1 MNPRELLQSA
11 QAAEREGDLARA
23 GALLEQA
30 ARIYEST
37 GHDFRAAQMRRHV
50 ERLGPLAWAGA
61 RGVEELPGGVEE
73 RPESADREPVPG
85 VDRTLFERTPTLA
98 DPALEAWCSFCC
110 RPSREVGALVG
121 GPSQAYVCRGCVEL
135 AASLL
140 DGATQPRGPEEGAA
154 SGERAGEHG
163 ALTAT
168 GDPPSTA
175 GDVEVALPTTR
186 RLRASDSARGAPSQV
201 PDRTESPR
209 VLPGTEPPGAAMPRL
224 WASESA
230 RGAPFH
236 VPNRS
241 ASPGALPGTGTEPP
255 GAAMPRLWASESAR
269 GTPSPVPN
277 RSVSSGALAGT
288 GAERPGPVPGAAGHV
303 EPLPT
308 QAEAVARIE
317 TALVAAHARVLLVG
331 AAGSGKSTWL
341 QAWALRGLGTA
352 WDGSGPLPEHGAL
365 LVDDV
370 DRLEVAARRQL
381 ARVLR
386 SRPVVL
392 ALDATLPEP
401 EHRVGGRRVHAP
413 EQVESLAGSWLPGP
427 VLDGL
432 TLECFRAPGSEELR
446 MLGERWRAP
455 DGSPAQ
461 PDALEEALRLAVR
474 SARAAHA
481 LHALLLRWWA
491 SR

>member
-30 ARIYEST
+30 ARVYEST
-37 GHDFRAAQMRRHV
+37 GHDARAAQMRRHL
-50 ERLGPLAWAGA
+50 ERLGPLARAGA
-61 RGVEELPGGVEE
+61 RGVEEPPGVRAEE
-73 RPESADREPVPG
+73 GPQSADPEPLPG
-85 VDRTLFERTPTLA
+85 VDRLLFERTPTLA

-110 RPSREVGALVG
+110 RPSREVGALVS
-121 GPSQAYVCRGCVEL
+121 GPSHAYVCRGCVEL
-135 AASLL
+135 AGSLL
-140 DGATQPRGPEEGAA
+140 DGARDAHAGAVPA
-154 SGERAGEHG
+154 
-163 ALTAT
+163 
-168 GDPPSTA
+168 
-175 GDVEVALPTTR
+175 
-186 RLRASDSARGAPSQV
+186 AR
-201 PDRTESPR
+201 
-209 VLPGTEPPGAAMPRL
+209 TEPPEAAMPRL
-224 WASESA
+224 RASESA
-230 RGAPFH
+230 
-236 VPNRS
+236 
-241 ASPGALPGTGTEPP
+241 PGTRE
-255 GAAMPRLWASESAR
+255 
-269 GTPSPVPN
+269 V
-277 RSVSSGALAGT
+277 
-288 GAERPGPVPGAAGHV
+288 RP

-317 TALVAAHARVLLVG
+317 AALVAGHARVLLVG

-352 WDGSGPLPEHGAL
+352 WDASVPLPEHGAL

-370 DRLEVAARRQL
+370 DRLETAARRQL

-432 TLECFRAPGSEELR
+432 TLECFRAPGDEELR
-446 MLGERWRAP
+446 MLAERWRAP

>member
-37 GHDFRAAQMRRHV
+37 GHAARAAQMRRHV
-50 ERLGPLAWAGA
+50 ERLGPEARAAA
-61 RGVEELPGGVEE
+61 RGVEEPPEPRRNGHPEVPEPEALPGLD
-73 RPESADREPVPG
+73 RP
-85 VDRTLFERTPTLA
+85 LFERTPTLA
-98 DPALEAWCSFCC
+98 DPTLEAWCSFCC
-110 RPSREVGALVG
+110 RPSREVGALVA
-121 GPSQAYVCRGCVEL
+121 GPSQAYVCRSCVGL
-135 AASLL
+135 AGSLL
-140 DGATQPRGPEEGAA
+140 DAA
-154 SGERAGEHG
+154 SDARGTERSPA
-163 ALTAT
+163 
-168 GDPPSTA
+168 S
-175 GDVEVALPTTR
+175 GDVEIALPPTA
-186 RLRASDSARGAPSQV
+186 RLRASDLARGASLPV
-201 PDRTESPR
+201 PRP
-209 VLPGTEPPGAAMPRL
+209 
-224 WASESA
+224 
-230 RGAPFH
+230 
-236 VPNRS
+236 
-241 ASPGALPGTGTEPP
+241 
-255 GAAMPRLWASESAR
+255 
-269 GTPSPVPN
+269 TPSPEVP
-277 RSVSSGALAGT
+277 A
-288 GAERPGPVPGAAGHV
+288 GAAAGPHAPAMGV
-303 EPLPT
+303 QPEPLPT
-308 QAEAVARIE
+308 QAEAVTRIE
-317 TALVAAHARVLLVG
+317 GALVAGHARVLLVG

-341 QAWALRGLGTA
+341 HAWAAHGLGTA
-352 WDGSGPLPEHGAL
+352 WDGTLPLPEHGAL

-370 DRLEVAARRQL
+370 DRLEPAARRQL

-401 EHRVGGRRVHAP
+401 EHEVGGRRVHAP

-432 TLECFRAPGSEELR
+432 TLECFRAPGEDELR
-446 MLGERWRAP
+446 LLAERWRAP

>member
-37 GHDFRAAQMRRHV
+37 GHDARAAQMRRHV
-50 ERLGPLAWAGA
+50 ERLGAVARAGA
-61 RGVEELPGGVEE
+61 GGAEEPLVSSGNGE
-73 RPESADREPVPG
+73 RDAADPEALPG
-85 VDRTLFERTPTLA
+85 VDQALFERTPTLA

-110 RPSREVGALVG
+110 RPSREVGALVA
-121 GPSQAYVCRGCVEL
+121 GPSHAYVCRECVEL

-140 DGATQPRGPEEGAA
+140 DGADRSGRGKPLAKAGGAV
-154 SGERAGEHG
+154 G
-163 ALTAT
+163 
-168 GDPPSTA
+168 
-175 GDVEVALPTTR
+175 LPTTA
-186 RLRASDSARGAPSQV
+186 RLRAFDSARL
-201 PDRTESPR
+201 T
-209 VLPGTEPPGAAMPRL
+209 
-224 WASESA
+224 
-230 RGAPFH
+230 
-236 VPNRS
+236 
-241 ASPGALPGTGTEPP
+241 
-255 GAAMPRLWASESAR
+255 
-269 GTPSPVPN
+269 
-277 RSVSSGALAGT
+277 
-288 GAERPGPVPGAAGHV
+288 PVPGPGPTGRRAALAPEESGGLHAIPPRPRSGDV
-303 EPLPT
+303 ASAGQLSPEPLPT
-308 QAEAVARIE
+308 QAEAVTRIE
-317 TALVAAHARVLLVG
+317 AVLAAGHARVLLVG

-341 QAWALRGLGTA
+341 RTWATRGLGTG
-352 WDGSGPLPEHGAL
+352 WDGTPPIPEHGPL

-370 DRLEVAARRQL
+370 DRLEPAARHQL
-381 ARVLR
+381 ARMLP

-401 EHRVGGRRVHAP
+401 EHEVGGRRVHAP
-413 EQVESLAGSWLPGP
+413 EQVESLAGTWFPGP

-432 TLECFRAPGSEELR
+432 TLECFRAPGEAELR
-446 MLGERWRAP
+446 LLAERWRAP

-461 PDALEEALRLAVR
+461 PDALEEALRLSVR

>member
-37 GHDFRAAQMRRHV
+37 GHDVRAAQMRRHV
-50 ERLGPLAWAGA
+50 ERLGPAARAGA
-61 RGVEELPGGVEE
+61 RWVEEPPGSGVDG
-73 RPESADREPVPG
+73 RRESADPEPLPG
-85 VDRTLFERTPTLA
+85 VDRPLFERRPTLA

-110 RPSREVGALVG
+110 RPSREVGALVA

-140 DGATQPRGPEEGAA
+140 DGATDLRGADEGAA
-154 SGERAGEHG
+154 TGGQAGEQG
-163 ALTAT
+163 GLAAT
-168 GDPPSTA
+168 EDRTPTA
-175 GDVEVALPTTR
+175 GDVEIALPATR
-186 RLRASDSARGAPSQV
+186 RLRASDSARGAP
-201 PDRTESPR
+201 
-209 VLPGTEPPGAAMPRL
+209 
-224 WASESA
+224 
-230 RGAPFH
+230 FH
-236 VPNRS
+236 VPNRTG
-241 ASPGALPGTGTEPP
+241 SPGALPGAESAPP
-255 GAAMPRLWASESAR
+255 G
-269 GTPSPVPN
+269 
-277 RSVSSGALAGT
+277 
-288 GAERPGPVPGAAGHV
+288 PGPVPAARIDQV
-303 EPLPT
+303 RPEPLPT
-308 QAEAVARIE
+308 QAEAVSRIE
-317 TALVAAHARVLLVG
+317 AALVAGHARVLLVG

-341 QAWALRGLGTA
+341 HTWALRGLGTA
-352 WDGSGPLPEHGAL
+352 WDGTLALPEHGAL

-370 DRLEVAARRQL
+370 DRLEPAARRQL

-401 EHRVGGRRVHAP
+401 EHHVGGRRVHAP

-432 TLECFRAPGSEELR
+432 TLECFRAPGDEELR
-446 MLGERWRAP
+446 MLAERWRAP

>member
-1 MNPRELLQSA
+1 VNPRELLQSA

-37 GHDFRAAQMRRHV
+37 GHDARAAQMRRHV
-50 ERLGPLAWAGA
+50 ERLGPLARAAA
-61 RGVEELPGGVEE
+61 RGVEEPPGSPVEE
-73 RPESADREPVPG
+73 RREAVDPEPLPG
-85 VDRTLFERTPTLA
+85 VDRPLFERTPTLA

-110 RPSREVGALVG
+110 RPSREVGALVA
-121 GPSQAYVCRGCVEL
+121 GPSQAYVCRGCVAL

-140 DGATQPRGPEEGAA
+140 DGAAA
-154 SGERAGEHG
+154 SSERAGEHG
-163 ALTAT
+163 ELTAV
-168 GDPPSTA
+168 GDPPPTA
-175 GDVEVALPTTR
+175 GDVEIGLPTTR
-186 RLRASDSARGAPSQV
+186 RLRACDSARGAPSQV

-209 VLPGTEPPGAAMPRL
+209 
-224 WASESA
+224 
-230 RGAPFH
+230 
-236 VPNRS
+236 
-241 ASPGALPGTGTEPP
+241 ALPETGTEPT

-269 GTPSPVPN
+269 GTPFHVPN
-277 RSVSSGALAGT
+277 RSAS
-288 GAERPGPVPGAAGHV
+288 PGVLPGIEGDPPGREPFPTSRVGQSEPPRARHSRTDV
-303 EPLPT
+303 QPEPLPT

-317 TALVAAHARVLLVG
+317 AALVAGHARVLLVG

-341 QAWALRGLGTA
+341 HAWALRGLGTA
-352 WDGSGPLPEHGAL
+352 WDGAAPLPEHGAL

-370 DRLEVAARRQL
+370 DRLEAAARRQL
-381 ARVLR
+381 ARALR

-392 ALDATLPEP
+392 ALDATVPEP
-401 EHRVGGRRVHAP
+401 EHQVGGRRVHAP
-413 EQVESLAGSWLPGP
+413 EQVETLAGSWLPGP

-432 TLECFRAPGSEELR
+432 TLECFRAPGDEELR
-446 MLGERWRAP
+446 MLAERWRAP